1 MLKYCETF
9 DHVTLSALA
18 ALGWGGST
26 DEAIIAGGR
35 ADGNLLDINHSN
47 SYLAPSCK
55 FTLSRSC
62 DRIVIGFAFWPKQ
75 DYYHHY
81 PFIVQFLYGAYQN
94 FMITVTPACAGTV
107 LLSGLTF
114 SFATG
119 AGTGYPA
126 IASSAYVS
134 VPFIASAP
142 TFVEILIDVTDYMN
156 GQVKCGVNGKVVH
169 NITGIETAAG
179 TGFGNNPYDPRA
191 KLNTVQFTGSL
202 QLDGIYICDDDG
214 GYHNDFLGDIF
225 VKPLYP
231 TSDGDQVS
239 WDPYINGL
247 AAPENTSRVTLIDD
261 LIFDPAVEPDYI
273 QCAQDLSQ
281 ETMSF
286 SQGTIKNVP
295 VGSTLVA
302 INHRTAARS
311 VASPGTPPP
320 STLIPLFKSSGND
333 IIITNS
339 LAKKFVG
346 WTYQFLDVYYNLV
359 PGLTVDWT
367 ELLVDESQFGF
378 MLREAVWTGVE
389 LDEMNFADE
398 VTVT

>member
-35 ADGNLLDINHSN
+35 AGGNLLDINHSN

-119 AGTGYPA
+119 AGTGYP
-126 IASSAYVS
+126 
-134 VPFIASAP
+134 FIAPAP

-247 AAPENTSRVTLIDD
+247 AASENTSRVTLIDD

-286 SQGTIKNVP
+286 SQGSIKNVP
-295 VGSTLVA
+295 VGSTLIA

-311 VASPGTPPP
+311 VASPGIPPP

-333 IIITNS
+333 IIVTNS